1 MTLFDD
7 LRDHRARHES
17 RRILDLFDDPG
28 RAEAFSTRADGM
40 LFDYS
45 KTHLDAEAMDL
56 LLALAEAADVAGK
69 REAMF
74 SGAKINETE
83 GRAVLHTALR
93 APGGPILV
101 DGRRMSCRAC
111 WKTRARMEAFAMDVR
126 SGAIA
131 GAGGPYTDVVNIGIG
146 GSDLGPAMATLAL
159 APYHDGPR
167 VHYVSNVDGAHIH
180 DTLKGLD
187 PRRTLV
193 IVASKTFT
201 TIETMTNAETARDWM
216 AKAVD
221 DPASQFAALSSAT
234 DRTAAF
240 GIDPSRVFGFEDW
253 VGGRYSLWGPI
264 GLSLMLAVGP
274 EDFARFPCRGARDG
288 RAFPRGGNGRKS
300 ARPAGAGGDLAQPD
314 CGHATRAV
322 LPYDQ
327 RLSRLP
333 AYLQQLEMESNG
345 KRVAMDGAIW
355 RRTPAPSSGASR
367 ARTGSMPST
376 S

>member
-93 APGGPILV
+93 APRRRSDPGGWIGCHAGRAARRGRAWRPSRWTCGRARSRARAGPI
-101 DGRRMSCRAC
+101 
-111 WKTRARMEAFAMDVR
+111 
-126 SGAIA
+126 
-131 GAGGPYTDVVNIGIG
+131 TDVVNIGIG

-159 APYHDGPR
+159 SPYHDGPR

-201 TIETMTNAETARDWM
+201 TIETMTNAQTARDWM

-240 GIDPSRVFGFEDW
+240 GIDDPASSGSR
-253 VGGRYSLWGPI
+253 I
-264 GLSLMLAVGP
+264 GS
-274 EDFARFPCRGARDG
+274 
-288 RAFPRGGNGRKS
+288 
-300 ARPAGAGGDLAQPD
+300 AGAIRSGG
-314 CGHATRAV
+314 
-322 LPYDQ
+322 
-327 RLSRLP
+327 
-333 AYLQQLEMESNG
+333 
-345 KRVAMDGAIW
+345 
-355 RRTPAPSSGASR
+355 PSG
-367 ARTGSMPST
+367 
-376 S
+376 